1 MEIISASTFQIMRE
15 NGWEA
20 TWDGVIK
27 EDISEEVIFK

>member
-1 MEIISASTFQIMRE
+1 MRE

-27 EDISEEVIFK
+27 EDISEEVIFKWNLKDTKNPAT